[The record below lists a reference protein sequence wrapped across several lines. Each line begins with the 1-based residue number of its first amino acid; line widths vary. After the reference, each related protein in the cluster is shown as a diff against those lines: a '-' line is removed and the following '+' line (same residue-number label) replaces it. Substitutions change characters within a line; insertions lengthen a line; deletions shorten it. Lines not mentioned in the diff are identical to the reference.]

1 MIKPHQP
8 NYSGGYFNVYKP
20 KSWTS
25 SDVVRK
31 LKGLTGFRKIGHGG
45 TLDPIATG
53 ILPICFGPAT
63 RLAQNTLLGTKEYV
77 VEITLGTATDTYDSL
92 GTITKQMNYDRI
104 NVHNIEEIL
113 NVFTGTFEQI
123 PPMYSALRHNG
134 ARLYQLA
141 RNGIEVPR
149 KPRKVKVYANDIL
162 SWNPPVLILHVECS
176 HGFYARGLANDLGKK
191 LGSVAHMSGL
201 QRTRSG
207 VFGMDTIKTLEEI
220 QEAITDNLWEDIVL
234 PLDFTLGHMSKIY
247 LNSTSQKLIQ
257 HGQPLPILLSNVI
270 KDHCTDGEKIR
281 AYSENND
288 LIAILKFDA
297 KIQGWQPDKVLLPL

>member
-1 MIKPHQP
+1 MITPHQP
-8 NYSGGYFNVYKP
+8 SFSGGYFNIYKP

-25 SDVVRK
+25 NDVVRK
-31 LKGLTGFRKIGHGG
+31 LKGLTGFRKIGHCG

-92 GTITKQMNYDRI
+92 GNITKQMNYDRI
-104 NVHNIEEIL
+104 NIHNIEAIL

-123 PPMYSALRHNG
+123 PPMYSALKHNG
-134 ARLYQLA
+134 VRLYKLA
-141 RNGIEVPR
+141 RKGIEVPR
-149 KPRKVKVYANDIL
+149 KPREVKVYANDIL
-162 SWNPPVLILHVECS
+162 SWDPPLLILHVECS
-176 HGFYARGLANDLGKK
+176 HGFYARGLANDLGNK

-207 VFGMDTIKTLEEI
+207 VFGMDTVKTLKEI
-220 QEAITDNLWEDIVL
+220 QEAITNNLWEDIVL
-234 PLDFTLGHMSKIY
+234 PLDFTLGHMSKVY
-247 LNSTSQKLIQ
+247 LNSTTQKLIQ
-257 HGQPLPILLSNVI
+257 NGQPLPISLLNMT
-270 KDHCTDGEKIR
+270 KDNYTDGEEIR

-288 LIAILKFDA
+288 LIAILKFDT